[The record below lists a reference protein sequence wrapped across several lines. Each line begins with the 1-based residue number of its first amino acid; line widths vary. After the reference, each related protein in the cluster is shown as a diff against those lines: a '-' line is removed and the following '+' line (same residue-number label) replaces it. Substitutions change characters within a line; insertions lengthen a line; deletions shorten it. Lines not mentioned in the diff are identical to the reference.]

1 MHEKAPVLIAT
12 RRERTGS
19 RYAQRHRDRG
29 ELPAILYGHKKTP
42 VAVAINAHDALGHI
56 HKGEKVFYIQVD
68 GEDERQFVLL
78 KDVQFDYL
86 GNNIIHCDFARVNL
100 AERVRAR
107 ATLRLV
113 GDPVGLKHAGAI
125 LMHQID
131 EIDIECPVQDLPEAI
146 EVDITEMDL
155 GHSITVGDI
164 KMPADSI
171 TLLTDPST
179 IVAQVVMQ
187 REEEVVEAEE
197 EVVEAG
203 EGGEPEVLT
212 EKKDEEGS
220 GGKS

>member
-12 RRERTGS
+12 RRERIGS

-29 ELPAILYGHKKTP
+29 ELPAIVYGHKQTP
-42 VAVAINAHDALGHI
+42 VPVAINAHDALGHI
-56 HKGEKVFYIQVD
+56 HKGEKVFHIRVD
-68 GEDERQFVLL
+68 GEDESQFVLL

-100 AERVRAR
+100 AERVHAH

-125 LMHQID
+125 LMHPTD

-164 KMPADSI
+164 KMPAESI
-171 TLLTDPST
+171 KLLTDPST

-187 REEEVVEAEE
+187 RAVEVVEAEE